1 METLT
6 IDKSLIQLDTFKGE
20 SFCRA
25 ACWFDLIATVG
36 NSARTVLWNGSK
48 LDLQPGQIVT
58 TMRQL
63 ADRWSMTS
71 DRVRTRLKELAK
83 AGLIKFSQLT
93 GGVVV
98 TVLELC
104 PNVSEISDDEV
115 EVADNAPE
123 EQPAAA
129 EPVEEAEPTEEVVNV
144 ETLGKAFDEIFD
156 SEISRRTVVAKHG
169 IRNWNSFRNNF
180 IDYVLANKTRAAE
193 WRAAANLTARGK
205 YIRRHAFEIVAPRSR
220 QGCR

>member
-71 DRVRTRLKELAK
+71 DRARTRLKELAK

-104 PNVSEISDDEV
+104 PNVAEIPDDEV
-115 EVADNAPE
+115 DVADNAPA

-129 EPVEEAEPTEEVVNV
+129 EPAAVAEPVEEVVNV

-156 SEISRRTVVAKHG
+156 SEISRRTIVAKHG

-193 WRAAANLTARGK
+193 WRAAGNVTARGK
-205 YIRRHAFEIVAPRSR
+205 YIRRHAFEIVAPRGR
-220 QGCR
+220 QGRR